1 MTHKNKNKS
10 SLFGRHNNHQHCH
23 HQNLNPNPTYF
34 SEDASPFCH
43 ISYYISYHIYSFI
56 KSTFLGREP
65 GLWVR
70 QQPTRSDGVLTCKKV
85 LVLQIDNI
93 IINVILFIV
102 AVPVIGTVSTIAI
115 SPPFFRP
122 LRRHVRS
129 RVQSLL
135 ANSLYNVLA
144 KF

>member
-1 MTHKNKNKS
+1 M
-10 SLFGRHNNHQHCH
+10 
-23 HQNLNPNPTYF
+23 YF
-34 SEDASPFCH
+34 
-43 ISYYISYHIYSFI
+43 FI

-102 AVPVIGTVSTIAI
+102 AVPVIGNVSTIAI
-115 SPPFFRP
+115 SPPIP
-122 LRRHVRS
+122 PSINIKTLRRHVRS

-135 ANSLYNVLA
+135 A
-144 KF
+144 

>member
-23 HQNLNPNPTYF
+23 HQNFNPNPTYF
-34 SEDASPFCH
+34 SEDASHFCH
-43 ISYYISYHIYSFI
+43 ISYIFHIIYIFFI

-85 LVLQIDNI
+85 FVLQIDTIN
-93 IINVILFIV
+93 INVILFIV

-115 SPPFFRP
+115 SPPIP
-122 LRRHVRS
+122 PSINIKTLRRHVRS
-129 RVQSLL
+129 CVQSLL
-135 ANSLYNVLA
+135 A
-144 KF
+144 